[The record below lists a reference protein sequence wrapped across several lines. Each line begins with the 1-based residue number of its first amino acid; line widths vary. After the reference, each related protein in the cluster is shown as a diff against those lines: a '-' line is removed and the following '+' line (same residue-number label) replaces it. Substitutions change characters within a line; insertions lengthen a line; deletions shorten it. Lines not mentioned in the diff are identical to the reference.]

1 MMSRGTGGVDLA
13 SFIKSQLLYTAWA
26 VKRTKNNGFF
36 NQGGN
41 IELSRSVGHS
51 VEPTVSWK
59 LRSMLMGDHEG
70 MDVQGKTDLLRRIL
84 LFIDH
89 NLEENVEKELLS
101 LFTSILSARQDPPG
115 PPPQLSPSSLK
126 FLEKNLHHHAPLVH
140 WTIDQLLCIW
150 SPVFSPT
157 DSSLQDIYQNALK
170 EILKPASIHSSSE
183 AQRSSPPV
191 KNPNFVN
198 EEHLGVLL
206 CILSRLNVT
215 ESKEMALT
223 EWLNPSLVKSCAFE
237 DVELAFY
244 SRKDPKY
251 YKTWHKFLD
260 DILARRRAPDALEHA
275 LKITYAIFAL
285 RESSSHP
292 WADELLLR
300 TIKTRNHWLSDILSI
315 CHLLSLHNRLDLIS
329 KILQSESF
337 PRFWVLILLKVLVE
351 PSEVSASG
359 LKSLLSNSELKLLNI
374 EMFDRLEKTLQD
386 QVEVLDWISRSSS
399 SSTKPSPRA
408 VLNLLRTSSI
418 LSVLRAC
425 VDLHE
430 TDHDVSHL
438 LTDCPAS
445 KTTFRAYSVMLHH
458 VRAIL
463 LCDNYNSEFER
474 VSECFSQMEKHL
486 NSLNPLAIRLE
497 TMENIF
503 SMMFMRHEDF
513 SGDTISDC
521 GEDDDDPLDK
531 KTWEKGNQT
540 GFICNKY
547 AIRETVHYLNRCL
560 FVATSDLSRGQGDEG
575 LEDKVSAMK
584 KCLTEAVWRLELLT
598 SSEFLKKQGLP
609 DSGEQPGPDV
619 GGRVINQGCRENFYR
634 TNESS
639 DENEKRS
646 DVDASSESGSMG
658 NCGFNQGGRRRRRCR
673 NNWGRRGGRECSLN
687 YMLATTE
694 TLVVRCLWKNDYA
707 EAQRVIETL
716 GMESSSLAGE
726 IMFSRAIKGFR
737 EDIKKQMIFETKSD
751 TPTRSKHSTINIIR
765 QAVREGLHSSRKTS
779 QLETFLA
786 SQEPNISLLCH
797 SSANPHHLMT
807 LTSLDLTL
815 TSSHDYLTSENLA
828 EVTKKHFESSEKL
841 RNTRYFDLFQ
851 TIHQLLHET
860 RPESSII
867 RIINDA
873 RSPLS
878 VKDYKK
884 RFRYWSDLENHLKP
898 LEGTTKLLDQIA
910 NVSPNLKTDFSNL
923 LSLCNNG
930 DPYLHNLEAHLEI
943 LASISPQP
951 ETPANPSLLK
961 NSLDFY
967 IGYQIFTLNVDL
979 QLLEKIAN
987 DLQINLVY
995 SILVNCCPKLPYHNP
1010 TEPEVSSDRWGM
1022 LVLNRFKAPSPIP
1035 EMPTDPNQCV
1045 IDILSELLGL
1055 IKDLHSD
1062 ASVLTHPML
1071 VTLSRSQEVQ
1081 KVLRKTEELS
1091 SVDLSHLS
1099 FGNHTL
1105 SFFLNLWNLLFLHSA
1120 INIWGHDP
1128 PHNHL
1133 RHTVSL
1139 RTISYEVGD
1148 LGLVTIFSLRSKLL
1162 GTLPADY
1169 GPCFESHVEELN
1181 EPAWQDLDL
1190 QQDPRTI
1197 FGMINEFEVSPVL
1210 NIYHPDSINEDLNA
1224 AVQGYLDFYTEGAG
1238 QKGGLSEVFQKIRD
1252 DSFAD
1257 GAAGAVGSNYVYG
1270 IKLRYSRSDEGS
1282 GGIEGSG
1289 APADDAWKTREIS
1302 PNLLHYLE
1310 NHCWLLCYLV
1320 QRIHEKSPSSNFG
1333 SRRTAVLESL
1343 LNSASTENLKL
1354 LFSGNKALA
1363 GLQNHLP
1370 VRRLWDILER
1380 LLSEKKLKESLQL
1393 LANLPD
1399 AFLLKTLEIQKLKD
1413 KILSE
1418 MIDNEDPNSPE
1429 ILQYVYQIQDEQTL
1443 TQVIL
1448 SKVKVWPVRT
1458 CEEALRHVLQ
1468 HSHNKIPSH
1477 CRSYL
1482 NEILCR
1488 VMVFDKMLPY
1498 FKNQVEKSEQNWYN
1512 VVYRTE
1518 KTDPTKIVKSLID
1531 AQQFE
1536 LCLEWLEYQTASSDI
1551 HSLVSQ
1557 DLFLGLL
1564 SNREDDFKHAQKLLS
1579 ALPLGQSQKLCKGVI
1594 EKLQSTE
1601 ALKFVVSYLLANS
1614 ADKEKYKRGSL
1625 GVDLLAI
1632 LDPKDRGHYV
1642 HLITEPLLLLEQ
1654 LLMNCKFDNLKRI
1667 LKTQTRQLKA
1677 LGFTIDKFDKIVRF
1691 YARKSLDLR
1700 VATQRDQSDTS
1711 RLKDPPGQA
1720 PDFVMPLHAPTREE
1734 WIPNDKARECSCCR
1748 NVIFSMFNRRH
1759 HCRRC
1764 GRVVC
1769 GSCSNQR
1776 MMVAGYAN
1784 SVRVRICND
1793 CKKQTAQLQAVPST
1807 SSSESFDCWKLTT
1820 DEGHNKTLRE
1830 EFCFEYA
1837 PNISLCLAILNLHSD
1852 HEAYANFLQDR
1863 CDEMKRLLYP
1873 DTKGQINRE
1882 IDHALI
1888 IKMIRSLLIA
1898 AKVKCARLGL
1908 NTGLTHCD
1916 RFLSQVDLIDT
1927 LVQSDCLS
1935 LLPRDDLNEHTFR
1948 RLRDLLTE
1956 KEQWILAL
1964 DVSTKS
1970 GLDTQGVW
1978 AAWGKAC
1985 LKVGYYERAREKF
1998 VHCLE
2003 KVSQEDFDDW
2013 VLLPH
2018 PSPKTNRSELKAIKS
2033 RPSKDPPLVAEILQ
2047 ILENSNSTEQYSKAQ
2062 TTHAKNSTAQEIMN
2076 TLGNLKAISHGQY
2089 AVPKLTCSSKN
2100 IRYQESLY
2108 YLLMYGSCN
2117 SILEFFI
2124 RHDDLDKCLTYTLE
2138 NEVDPEVFFNVAI
2151 IGCLKAGKLGK
2162 LCETMRSRDATL
2174 MTWKRYLIATCLYLE
2189 RKQLMNTLY
2198 QFQLFMKD
2206 YVRAAMTCIKFYVTD
2221 ATTYADLCTR
2231 THFLTEAQKHLES
2244 ELQVENFGKKRRKSV
2259 SSSLSG
2265 PSGSLT
2271 MEMDPSEIDKHVNTI
2286 SRQMEIAKFLG
2297 NCEKE
2302 GRNVNDYLSKLS
2314 YMESEGLQPRSV
2326 PTLFGNQKERTHLAV
2341 LAILCGRDVE
2351 EGFGFA
2357 FRIMQDYYLSPQKVY
2372 SLVGHILAL
2381 DKRVGSI
2388 EQLIKC
2394 CRSSG
2399 APNSQVISDR
2409 VLAHCVK
2416 LLLDKSKAEASPS
2429 PKDQID
2435 SLIRIINDVE
2445 MKIDSYI
2452 ESKQLKAAYLLAV
2465 KHSRGQDIR
2474 KILREA
2480 DRLGQG
2486 AIKSIC
2492 TKWLQQAKK

>member
-1 MMSRGTGGVDLA
+1 MSRLSTGE
-13 SFIKSQLLYTAWA
+13 
-26 VKRTKNNGFF
+26 
-36 NQGGN
+36 N
-41 IELSRSVGHS
+41 IELSRSVGHL
-51 VEPTVSWK
+51 EKNTVSWK
-59 LRSMLMGDHEG
+59 LLSMLMGNHEG
-70 MDVQGKTDLLRRIL
+70 MDAQGKSDLLRRIL
-84 LFIDH
+84 LFIDN
-89 NLEENVEKELLS
+89 NLEESVEKELLS
-101 LFTSILSARQDPPG
+101 LFTAILSARQDPSG
-115 PPPQLSPSSLK
+115 PSPHLSPSTLK
-126 FLEKNLHHHAPLVH
+126 FLENNLHQHAPLVH

-150 SPVFSPT
+150 SPIFSAT

-170 EILKPASIHSSSE
+170 EILKSASIHSSTE
-183 AQRSSPPV
+183 AQRSSHPV
-191 KNPNFVN
+191 KNTNFVN

-206 CILSRLNVT
+206 CILSKLKLT
-215 ESKEMALT
+215 EVKENELT
-223 EWLNPSLVKSCAFE
+223 EWLNPTLVKSCAFE
-237 DVELAFY
+237 DVELSFY
-244 SRKDPKY
+244 SRKDPRY

-260 DILARRRAPDALEHA
+260 DILARRRAPDTLEHA
-275 LKITYAIFAL
+275 LKITYAIFTL
-285 RESSSHP
+285 RESISHSC
-292 WADELLLR
+292 ADELLIR
-300 TIKTRNHWLSDILSI
+300 TIKTKNHWLSDLLSI
-315 CHLLSLHNRLDLIS
+315 SHMLSLHNRFDLIS
-329 KILQSESF
+329 KILQNKSF
-337 PRFWVLILLKVLVE
+337 PRFWILILMKTLE
-351 PSEVSASG
+351 ESSEVSASM
-359 LKSLLSNSELKLLNI
+359 LKSLLAKSELKLLKM
-374 EMFDRLEKTLQD
+374 EMFDRLEKTLHD
-386 QVEVLDWISRSSS
+386 QVEVLDWISKNSITSA
-399 SSTKPSPRA
+399 KPSPRI
-408 VLNLLRTSSI
+408 VLNNLRTSSI
-418 LSVLRAC
+418 LSVLKTF
-425 VDLHE
+425 VNLHE
-430 TDHDVSHL
+430 IDDDVSHL
-438 LTDCPAS
+438 LTDCSAS
-445 KTTFRAYSVMLHH
+445 MTTYQAYSVMLNH
-458 VRAIL
+458 VKAIF
-463 LCDNYNSEFER
+463 LCDNYNCQFER
-474 VSECFSQMEKHL
+474 VSECFSQVEKYL
-486 NSLNPLAIRLE
+486 NNLNPLEIRLE
-497 TMENIF
+497 IMENIF

-513 SGDTISDC
+513 SGDSISDC
-521 GEDDDDPLDK
+521 GDENDDPCDK
-531 KTWEKGNQT
+531 KTWEKRNQC

-547 AIRETVHYLNRCL
+547 AIRETIHYLNRCL
-560 FVATSDLSRGQGDEG
+560 FVATSDLSWGQGNEG

-584 KCLTEAVWRLELLT
+584 KYLTEAVWRLELLT
-598 SSEFLKKQGLP
+598 STEFIKKQGLP
-609 DSGEQPGPDV
+609 DTVEKTGPEES
-619 GGRVINQGCRENFYR
+619 RIINQECRVNFYR

-639 DENEKRS
+639 DETETRS

-658 NCGFNQGGRRRRRCR
+658 NNGFNQGGRRRRRFR
-673 NNWGRRGGRECSLN
+673 NNWRRGGGRECSLN
-687 YMLATTE
+687 YMLATTA

-707 EAQRVIETL
+707 EAQRVIETV

-737 EDIKKQMIFETKSD
+737 EDIKKQMIVETERD
-751 TPTRSKHSTINIIR
+751 TAIRSKHSTIDIIR
-765 QAVREGLHSSRKTS
+765 QAVREGLHTSRKTS

-786 SQEPNISLLCH
+786 SQEPNISLICNNFN
-797 SSANPHHLMT
+797 NPHHLMI

-815 TSSHDYLTSENLA
+815 TASHDYLTSENLT

-841 RNTRYFDLFQ
+841 NNTRYFDLFQ

-860 RPESSII
+860 KPESSVISI
-867 RIINDA
+867 VNDA

-878 VKDYKK
+878 LKDYKK
-884 RFRYWSDLENHLKP
+884 LSRYWSDLEDNLRL
-898 LEGTTKLLDQIA
+898 LEGITKLLDRSA
-910 NVSPNLKTDFSNL
+910 SVSSKVKTDFSNL
-923 LSLCNNG
+923 LTFCNNG
-930 DPYLHNLEAHLEI
+930 DPYLHNIEAHLEI
-943 LASISPQP
+943 LASISPKV
-951 ETPANPSLLK
+951 EDSMDLSLLN

-967 IGYQIFTLNVDL
+967 IGYQIFTLNADL
-979 QLLEKIAN
+979 QLLETIAN

-995 SILVNCCPKLPYHNP
+995 SILVNCCPKLQYYDPIESKV
-1010 TEPEVSSDRWGM
+1010 TSDRWGL
-1022 LVLNRFKAPSPIP
+1022 LVLNRFPEPSVLP
-1035 EMPTDPNQCV
+1035 EMSTDPNQCV
-1045 IDILSELLGL
+1045 REILSEILDL
-1055 IKDLHSD
+1055 IKDLYSD
-1062 ASVLTHPML
+1062 ASVLMHSQL
-1071 VTLSRSQEVQ
+1071 VALSKSQKVQ
-1081 KVLRKTEELS
+1081 DVLRKTELLS

-1105 SFFLNLWNLLFLHSA
+1105 SFFLNLWNLLFLHTT
-1120 INIWGHDP
+1120 INIWSQDP

-1139 RTISYEVGD
+1139 RTIGYEVGD
-1148 LGLVTIFSLRSKLL
+1148 LGFVSIFSLRSKLL

-1190 QQDPRTI
+1190 QQDPRSI
-1197 FGMINEFEVSPVL
+1197 FGMINEYEVSPIL
-1210 NIYHPDSINEDLNA
+1210 NVYHPDSINEDLNS
-1224 AVQGYLDFYTEGAG
+1224 AVEGYVGFYTDAAG
-1238 QKGGLSEVFQKIRD
+1238 EQAKLPEVFQKMQEETP
-1252 DSFAD
+1252 
-1257 GAAGAVGSNYVYG
+1257 AAGNTEVNESKYIYG
-1270 IKLRYSRSDEGS
+1270 VKLRYGKSPEGS
-1282 GGIEGSG
+1282 DGIDWSS
-1289 APADDAWKTREIS
+1289 PADDAWKTRDIS

-1320 QRIHEKSPSSNFG
+1320 QRIHEKSPSDFQNH
-1333 SRRTAVLESL
+1333 RTVVLENL
-1343 LNSASTENLKL
+1343 LKSSSTDNLKL
-1354 LFSGNKALA
+1354 LFSDNKVLA

-1370 VRRLWDILER
+1370 VRPLWDILER
-1380 LLSEKKLKESLQL
+1380 FLSEKELKRSLEL
-1393 LANLPD
+1393 LENLPD
-1399 AFLLKTLEIQKLKD
+1399 AFLLKNLEVQKVKD

-1429 ILQYVYQIQDEQTL
+1429 ILQYLYQIQDEQTL
-1443 TQVIL
+1443 AQVIM

-1458 CEEALRHVLQ
+1458 CEEALKHLLRHFRRDA
-1468 HSHNKIPSH
+1468 IPSH
-1477 CRSYL
+1477 CKFYL

-1498 FKNQVEKSEQNWYN
+1498 FKNQVEKSEQNWYD

-1531 AQQFE
+1531 GQQFE
-1536 LCLEWLEYQTASSDI
+1536 LCLVWLEYQTACSDI
-1551 HSLVSQ
+1551 HSLVSE

-1564 SNREDDFKHAQKLLS
+1564 NNKEDDFKHAQKLLS

-1594 EKLQSTE
+1594 EKLQSIE
-1601 ALKFVVSYLLANS
+1601 ALKFVVSYLLENS
-1614 ADKEKYKRGSL
+1614 PDKKKYKRGSL
-1625 GVDLLAI
+1625 GVDILTI
-1632 LDPKDRGHYV
+1632 LDVKDRCHYV

-1654 LLMNCKFDNLKRI
+1654 LLMNSKFDNLKRI
-1667 LKTQTRQLKA
+1667 LKTYTRQLKA
-1677 LGFTIDKFDKIVRF
+1677 LGFTIEKFDRIVRF

-1700 VATQRDQSDTS
+1700 VATQRDQLETS
-1711 RLKDPPGQA
+1711 RLRDSPGHV
-1720 PDFVMPLHAPTREE
+1720 PDFVMPLHPPTRDE

-1769 GSCSNQR
+1769 GSCSHQR

-1793 CKKQTAQLQAVPST
+1793 CKKQTAQLQAVPSA

-1820 DEGHNKTLRE
+1820 HEGHNKTLRE

-1837 PNISLCLAILNLHSD
+1837 PNISLCLAILDLHSD

-1888 IKMIRSLLIA
+1888 IKMITSLLIA
-1898 AKVKCARLGL
+1898 AKVKYARLGL

-1935 LLPRDDLNEHTFR
+1935 LLPRDDLDEHTFR
-1948 RLRDLLTE
+1948 RLRDLFTE

-2013 VLLPH
+2013 VILPH
-2018 PSPKTNRSELKAIKS
+2018 PSPKTNRNEPKS
-2033 RPSKDPPLVAEILQ
+2033 VKNRPSKDPPLVGEILQ
-2047 ILENSNSTEQYSKAQ
+2047 ILENSNSTEQYSKSHVH
-2062 TTHAKNSTAQEIMN
+2062 TKNSKAQEIMA

-2089 AVPKLTCSSKN
+2089 IVPKLTITSKN

-2124 RHDDLDKCLTYTLE
+2124 RHDELDKCLSYTLE
-2138 NEVDPEVFFNVAI
+2138 NEIDPEIFFNVVI
-2151 IGCLKAGKLGK
+2151 IGCLKIGKLGK
-2162 LCETMRSRDATL
+2162 LWETMRSKDASL
-2174 MTWKRYLIATCLYLE
+2174 LTWKKYLIATCLYLE

-2221 ATTYADLCTR
+2221 ATAYTDLCTR
-2231 THFLTEAQKHLES
+2231 TQFLTEAQKHLES
-2244 ELQVENFGKKRRKSV
+2244 ELQMENFGKKRRKSV
-2259 SSSLSG
+2259 SSCASSQ
-2265 PSGSLT
+2265 SGSLT
-2271 MEMDPSEIDKHVNTI
+2271 MEMEPSEIDKHINTI

-2416 LLLDKSKAEASPS
+2416 LLLDKCKAEASPS

-2492 TKWLQQAKK
+2492 TKWLQQVKK